1 MYDPRK
7 DWHWDI
13 IKGFHQSLIDDRY
26 PPIDT
31 ERFVKNLLPGVMA
44 ELERLKGE
52 NKRLE
57 AENQRLKDA
66 INGVVDQPRTK
77 GPINPGRQKDG
88 HRVQAPQD

>member
-13 IKGFHQSLIDDRY
+13 IKGFHQALIDDRY
-26 PPIDT
+26 PPADNKY
-31 ERFVKNLLPGVMA
+31 FVRNLLPGVMA

-57 AENQRLKDA
+57 EENEGLKRMMD
-66 INGVVDQPRTK
+66 GVGDL
-77 GPINPGRQKDG
+77 RQTEGEGSD
-88 HRVQAPQD
+88 

>member
-13 IKGFHQSLIDDRY
+13 IKGFYQSLIDDRY
-26 PPIDT
+26 PPADT
-31 ERFVKNLLPGVMA
+31 QSFVRNLLPGVMA

-66 INGVVDQPRTK
+66 MNSVVDL
-77 GPINPGRQKDG
+77 
-88 HRVQAPQD
+88 PQTDDEGSD

>member
-13 IKGFHQSLIDDRY
+13 IKGFHQALIDDRY
-26 PPIDT
+26 PPADNKY
-31 ERFVKNLLPGVMA
+31 FVRNLLPGVMA

-57 AENQRLKDA
+57 RENEELRRALDSTT
-66 INGVVDQPRTK
+66 NS
-77 GPINPGRQKDG
+77 
-88 HRVQAPQD
+88 PQTDDEGLD

>member
-13 IKGFHQSLIDDRY
+13 IKGFHQALIDARY
-26 PPIDT
+26 PPADNKY
-31 ERFVKNLLPGVMA
+31 FVRNLLPGVMA

-57 AENQRLKDA
+57 EENEGLKRMMD
-66 INGVVDQPRTK
+66 GVGDLHQTEGEEP
-77 GPINPGRQKDG
+77 
-88 HRVQAPQD
+88 H